1 MTTIENQNSLVTAT
15 LVADGDRLSFLPRY
29 FGECLMLRGEMTVYW
44 FMDYLSEDYT
54 GGYWHFYT
62 LSNSGFFMAPDY
74 DKLMRV
80 SVEGN
85 GFEGELS
92 PNAAGIVANLFA
104 LGHLA
109 AEIQNDR
116 IIELYHLL
124 REFACDHPESGMI
137 LRAID

>member
-1 MTTIENQNSLVTAT
+1 MTAIENQTSLVTAT

-29 FGECLMLRGEMTVYW
+29 FGECLMLRGEATVYR
-44 FMDYLSEDYT
+44 FMDYLSQDYH
-54 GGYWHFYT
+54 GGFWNFYT
-62 LSNSGFFMAPDY
+62 LSNGGFYMSPDY
-74 DKLMRV
+74 DKRMLV

-92 PNAAGIVANLFA
+92 ADAAGIVANLFA

-109 AEIQNDR
+109 TEKQNDR
-116 IIELYHLL
+116 IIDLYYLL
-124 REFACDHPESGMI
+124 REFACDHPEGRMI